1 MTQFIVY
8 DDQGFILRSGNCAD
22 SDINLQAGD
31 GELVMEGIANNSS
44 QMVVAGV
51 VCNKPE
57 PVNLTDEELIRL
69 LKPEVRFKRN
79 QKLAV
84 SDWTQFPDS
93 PLSDTQKSAWA
104 TYRQTL
110 RDIPANNADVTSIDD
125 ITWPTPP

>member
-1 MTQFIVY
+1 MAQTYAIYNEVSGVIRSTFVGSQSDLELNIMPGEAY
-8 DDQGFILRSGNCAD
+8 ILGSPETDDRYVRNGVFVKKEFTVAEHISKTTAD
-22 SDINLQAGD
+22 VRVQRDCL
-31 GELVMEGIANNSS
+31 
-44 QMVVAGV
+44 
-51 VCNKPE
+51 
-57 PVNLTDEELIRL
+57 LID
-69 LKPEVRFKRN
+69 
-79 QKLAV
+79 